1 MPYVLYGGE
10 AMYYPR
16 NMSLEDIII
25 TYRLCCMEQDPYS
38 PHYYNKTGY
47 EVREGDV
54 VLEAGVAEG
63 NFALSIIDKVSKVYL
78 IECEPAWIDALQYT
92 FAPYKDKVELVSK
105 YLSDSDENGNITID
119 SLLQGEKLNFIK
131 MDIEGAELSALKGAK
146 ETFAKSDDLRCAICA
161 YHRHGDEENIRNFLE
176 ENDMVCETSDRYMF
190 FNNYDEEE
198 TEPEFRRGLI
208 YGRK

>member
-1 MPYVLYGGE
+1 
-10 AMYYPR
+10 
-16 NMSLEDIII
+16 
-25 TYRLCCMEQDPYS
+25 MEQDPYS

-78 IECEPAWIDALQYT
+78 IECEPAWIEALQYT
-92 FAPYKDKVELVSK
+92 FAPYKDKVEIVSK

-146 ETFAKSDDLRCAICA
+146 ETVAKSDDLRCAICT